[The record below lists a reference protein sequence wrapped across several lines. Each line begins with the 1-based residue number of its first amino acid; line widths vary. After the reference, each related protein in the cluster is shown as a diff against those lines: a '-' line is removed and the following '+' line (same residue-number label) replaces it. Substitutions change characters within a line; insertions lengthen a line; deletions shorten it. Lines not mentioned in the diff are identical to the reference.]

1 MELNIELYN
10 QQLNN
15 EMRKEGMTTKGIL
28 LRDYRRDL
36 SVEDEKKF
44 NKIKALAEKKTL
56 ALQDK
61 FPTMLGID
69 TQKIHAE
76 SIQII
81 LAKL

>member
-15 EMRKEGMTTKGIL
+15 EMRKADMSTKGVL

-36 SVEDEKKF
+36 TIEDEKKF